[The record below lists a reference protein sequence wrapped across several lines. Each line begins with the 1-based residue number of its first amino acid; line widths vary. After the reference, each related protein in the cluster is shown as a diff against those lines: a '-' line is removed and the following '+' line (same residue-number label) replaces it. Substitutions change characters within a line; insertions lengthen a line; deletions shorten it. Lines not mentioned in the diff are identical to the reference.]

1 MYTQQYAK
9 LVCAESTQFSHIN
22 CHGAMANDKVFNH
35 PHCLWVKP
43 VQAHFGRQLIM
54 FSISNPSWGGYP
66 ILTRTVP
73 HTHLKIQ
80 VGSPW
85 SGSLTHVLGHVLGH
99 AGPGR
104 YDPPSG
110 QLLQQESLPLGS
122 SRLALERKS
131 PTSLDDHFCTG

>member
-54 FSISNPSWGGYP
+54 FSISNPSWGG
-66 ILTRTVP
+66 T
-73 HTHLKIQ
+73 Q
-80 VGSPW
+80 
-85 SGSLTHVLGHVLGH
+85 
-99 AGPGR
+99 
-104 YDPPSG
+104 
-110 QLLQQESLPLGS
+110 
-122 SRLALERKS
+122 
-131 PTSLDDHFCTG
+131 F